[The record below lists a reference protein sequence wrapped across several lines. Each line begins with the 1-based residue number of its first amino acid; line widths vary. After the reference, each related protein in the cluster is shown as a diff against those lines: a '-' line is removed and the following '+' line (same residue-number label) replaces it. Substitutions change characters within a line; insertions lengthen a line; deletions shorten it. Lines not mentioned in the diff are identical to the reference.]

1 MFFYPLMNDAQF
13 KFFLTEFLALRA
25 RLEDETS
32 PKLENELLKLQ
43 ILHLK
48 RENEKQNE
56 TLHEEKTKRVKLEGL
71 MANYHKMEVELTSER
86 NVLKKEVEF
95 KNKELNELKLN
106 YGKIEKQLNHE
117 QEKRRGLRKSFGL
130 IHRNLTELDEETSRA
145 MEEIKNGLSN

>member
-1 MFFYPLMNDAQF
+1 MNDAQF
-13 KFFLTEFLALRA
+13 KFFLSEFLALRA
-25 RLEDETS
+25 RIEDETS
-32 PKLENELLKLQ
+32 PKLENELLRLQ

-56 TLHEEKTKRVKLEGL
+56 TLHEEKTKRVKLEGQI
-71 MANYHKMEVELTSER
+71 ANYHKMEVELTSER
-86 NVLKKEVEF
+86 NVLKKELDF

-106 YGKIEKQLNHE
+106 YGKVEKQLNQE

-145 MEEIKNGLSN
+145 MEEMKNGLSN